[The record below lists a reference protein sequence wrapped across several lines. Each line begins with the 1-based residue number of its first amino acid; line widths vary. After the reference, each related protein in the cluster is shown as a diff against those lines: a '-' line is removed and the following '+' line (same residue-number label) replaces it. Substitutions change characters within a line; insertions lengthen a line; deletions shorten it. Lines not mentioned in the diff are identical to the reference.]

1 MPEAYTRACET
12 LLTGPLFYYKE
23 GNAMTNE
30 EILSTL
36 YTKDQNDP
44 KVIGMIY
51 DMGNTMKRRDIML
64 DARDRAYRLAY
75 KSIPGSWPLVK
86 RILFGMAVWDFDAY
100 LQALEWDRKPEE
112 RFYLPRRK
120 GLAPIIK
127 GIQSLSDDLLDELFV
142 SMAPRVG
149 KTTLMMMYMTWMMG
163 RNPEL
168 SNLYCS
174 YSDTLTNA
182 FYNGVLEVINDP
194 LTYKWH
200 EIFPHAQ
207 IVRTNNQEEWM
218 DVNRKKRY
226 HSLTCRSL
234 YGTLNG
240 ACDATGLLISDDLLS
255 GIEEALNKDRLE
267 TVWGKVDNNMLTR
280 AKLDQGCKLLW
291 CGTRWSI
298 QDPIGKRIDVLV
310 NSEKFRT
317 RRFRIINVP
326 ALNEDDESNFDYQYG
341 VGFSTDTYHQRRASF
356 ERNDDMASWL
366 AQYQGEPI
374 EREGTL
380 FTAGSLRY
388 YNGVLPDETPVRVF
402 MAVDPAFGGGDYCA
416 GPVCVKY
423 ENGDLFIPAVLYTNA
438 DKTVSHPMIVDL
450 IRRYNVSAI
459 QIEANKTIES
469 FVEELE
475 KRLIDNGIKINV
487 MSKPATSVNSKSER
501 IFDKAP
507 DIRER
512 MVFLEDGCRKKEYNM
527 FMQNL
532 FSFKILSKKKQH
544 DDAPDSLAQAIEM
557 DSLVSSKPKIFNRL
571 W

>member
-1 MPEAYTRACET
+1 MTKNDRILEQLLSSNTR
-12 LLTGPLFYYKE
+12 
-23 GNAMTNE
+23 
-30 EILSTL
+30 
-36 YTKDQNDP
+36 DP
-44 KVIGMIY
+44 KVIHAVY
-51 DMGNTMKRRDIML
+51 DMGRNMKDRSVIKQ
-64 DARDRAYRLAY
+64 ARDLAY
-75 KSIPGSWPLVK
+75 IASYQSVPGALQLT
-86 RILFGMAVWDFDAY
+86 REILFGMSQWDFDAY
-100 LQALEWDRKPEE
+100 LQALEWNRPPEA

-120 GLAPIIK
+120 QLTPIVQ
-127 GIQSLSDDLLDELFV
+127 GIQDLSDDNLDELFI
-142 SMAPRVG
+142 SQPPRTG
-149 KTTLMMMYMTWMMG
+149 KSTLMLFYMAWVMG

-174 YSDTLTNA
+174 YSDTLTDA
-182 FYNGVLEVINDP
+182 FFTGIQEVINDP
-194 LTYKWH
+194 MTYAWH

-207 IVRTNNQEEWM
+207 IVRIDNQKETL
-218 DVNRKKRY
+218 DINRKKRF

-291 CGTRWSI
+291 CGTRWSL
-298 QDPIGKRIDVLV
+298 QDPIGIRIDTLEE
-310 NSEKFRT
+310 SEKFKN
-317 RRFRIINVP
+317 RRFRVINIP
-326 ALNEDDESNFDYQYG
+326 ALNENDESNFDYAYG
-341 VGFSTDTYHQRRASF
+341 VGFSTETYHQRRASF

-380 FTAGSLRY
+380 FSAGSLRY
-388 YNGVLPDETPVRVF
+388 YNGVLPEEDPVRIF
-402 MAVDPAFGGGDYCA
+402 MAVDPAFGGGDRSA
-416 GPVCVKY
+416 GPVCFKY
-423 ENGDLFIPAVLYTNA
+423 ENGDIYIPDVLFTDG
-438 DKTVSHPMIVDL
+438 DKTVSQPQIVAL
-450 IRRYNVSAI
+450 IKRYGVTAL
-459 QIEANKTIES
+459 QIEASKTVES
-469 FVEELE
+469 YVDEVEA
-475 KRLIDNGIKINV
+475 RLKEEGIRINLT
-487 MSKPATSVNSKSER
+487 SKPASSTTSKVDR

-512 MVFLEDGCRKKEYNM
+512 MIFLDQGRRNKAYSQ

-532 FSFKILSKKKQH
+532 FSFKIMSKKKQH

-557 DSLVSSKPKIFNRL
+557 DNLVAYKPKIFGKL